1 MPSATFTTYGGNE
14 KEIIRRGVG
23 AIGKKRS
30 LLLEAH
36 GIDLAQ
42 EQCCHRKR
50 LSKISA
56 VSSDIRRVAV
66 RLEDRMFPF
75 LSSRSAFSLLF
86 GYPNRSIGI
95 HASGTGRGSMEV
107 PFSPQTA
114 HWEQQLKG
122 S

>member
-36 GIDLAQ
+36 GIDLTQ

-66 RLEDRMFPF
+66 RLVERTFPF
-75 LSSRSAFSLLF
+75 LSSRSSFSLLL
-86 GYPNRSIGI
+86 GYPIRN
-95 HASGTGRGSMEV
+95 SGTHSSGTRRGRMEV
-107 PFSPQTA
+107 PSSPQTA
-114 HWEQQLKG
+114 HWEQQLNG